1 MEAEL
6 FDTNCGSSFNSM
18 LLILDRREDP
28 ITPMLNQW
36 TYEAMLHELVTI
48 SLNRID
54 VKKMG
59 MSKSSDKG
67 SELVLSV
74 DTDNFYAANLYS
86 NYGELAANV
95 KVLVDRLQEKTKQHQ
110 NIESLEDMQRV
121 LNNFPEYK
129 RESSNVYKH
138 VDLMTA
144 LSRIVESR
152 HLLDISKIEQNIAVS
167 ENREEHLR
175 VILIT

>member
-1 MEAEL
+1 
-6 FDTNCGSSFNSM
+6 M

-36 TYEAMLHELVTI
+36 TYEAMLHELITI

-59 MSKSSDKG
+59 INKSSDKS

-74 DTDNFYAANLYS
+74 DTDDFYAKNLYS
-86 NYGELAANV
+86 NYGELATNV
-95 KVLVDRLQEKTKQHQ
+95 KLLVNGLQEKTKQHQ

-138 VDLMTA
+138 VDLVTA

-152 HLLDISKIEQNIAVS
+152 RLLEISKIEQNIVVS
-167 ENREEHLR
+167 ENRDEHFR
-175 VILIT
+175 VTLLIQI